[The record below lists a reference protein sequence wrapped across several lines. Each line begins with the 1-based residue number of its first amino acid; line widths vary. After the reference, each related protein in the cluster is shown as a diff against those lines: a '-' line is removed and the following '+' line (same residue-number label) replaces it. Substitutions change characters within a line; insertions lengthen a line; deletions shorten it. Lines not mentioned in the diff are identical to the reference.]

1 MTDIDL
7 QQLGLV
13 DEELPEQTDLDE
25 LQEEPTFE
33 LPQPGRYIFTLPAVI
48 TYPAAFKAYQD
59 NKGIQRIQA
68 VFRKAKDPQGNPTGD
83 DFRLGVG
90 SAGAASLVGPN
101 AKLSINLGN
110 MPMGTK
116 GSKLD
121 YLLKAVGGA
130 GTLRSNADYI
140 KAVIAASGLSFT
152 ASLIY
157 QASNKDTKERYSSR
171 PWKSKDGSKE
181 AKPIPR
187 GLDGKFPQEFVDGHG
202 QLLRCFPDLENFGP
216 A

>member
-13 DEELPEQTDLDE
+13 DEALPEQTDLDA

-33 LPQPGRYIFTLPAVI
+33 LPQPGKYIFTLPAVI
-48 TYPAAFKAYQD
+48 TYPAAFKAQAD
-59 NKGIQRIQA
+59 GKGIQRIQA
-68 VFRKAKDPQGNPTGD
+68 VFRKGKDAAGNPTDD
-83 DFRLGVG
+83 DFRLTIGN
-90 SAGAASLVGPN
+90 GPGR
-101 AKLSINLGN
+101 LSINLGN

-121 YLLKAVGGA
+121 YMLKAVGGS
-130 GTLRSNADYI
+130 GSLRSNGDYI
-140 KAVIAASGLSFT
+140 KAVIGAAGLSFS

-187 GLDGKFPQEFVDGHG
+187 GADGKFPQEFVDSHG
-202 QLLRCFPDLENFGP
+202 VLLRCFPDLENFGP

>member
-7 QQLGLV
+7 QQLGLA
-13 DEELPEQTDLDE
+13 DEQLPEQTDLDQ

-68 VFRKAKDPQGNPTGD
+68 VFRKTRDAEGNPTGD
-83 DFRLGVG
+83 DFRLMVAPSNPSG
-90 SAGAASLVGPN
+90 STGR
-101 AKLSINLGN
+101 LSINLGN

-140 KAVIAASGLSFT
+140 KAVIAASGLSFS
-152 ASLIY
+152 AQLIY
-157 QASNKDTKERYSSR
+157 TAGNRDTKERYSSR

-181 AKPIPR
+181 ARPIPR
-187 GLDGKFPQEFVDGHG
+187 GHDGKFPQEFVDVHG
-202 QLLRCFPDLENFGP
+202 ATLRCFADLENFGP